1 MLYMISVEEQSLLKT
16 LGNIPF
22 EAHVLRNMFS
32 RYQSPEKKILQMVRD
47 GYIIRIK
54 QGLYVVAPAVSGKLL
69 VRELI
74 ANHIYGP
81 SYLSAHFALRPYGL
95 IPERVTVM
103 SSFTTRHTR
112 EFDTPVGLYTYR
124 QVNSDYF
131 PIGITMKE
139 EEGVT
144 FMIATAEKAVCD
156 MLMVEKFVP
165 DQSLS
170 RLEIF
175 FEEDMRIDLDDLRQL
190 NPDIIKACM
199 EVSKKKKIL
208 ANLLKL
214 MER

>member
-1 MLYMISVEEQSLLKT
+1 MLFRSTSVTFK
-16 LGNIPF
+16 
-22 EAHVLRNMFS
+22 
-32 RYQSPEKKILQMVRD
+32 
-47 GYIIRIK
+47 
-54 QGLYVVAPAVSGKLL
+54 
-69 VRELI
+69 
-74 ANHIYGP
+74 
-81 SYLSAHFALRPYGL
+81 
-95 IPERVTVM
+95 
-103 SSFTTRHTR
+103 HTR
-112 EFDTPVGLYTYR
+112 TFYNQLARFYYYGV
-124 QVNSDYF
+124 SKDYF

-144 FMIATAEKAVCD
+144 FMMATPEKAVCD

-175 FEEDMRIDLDDLRQL
+175 FEEDMRIELDDLRQL

>member
-1 MLYMISVEEQSLLKT
+1 MNKVNPYEELKRI
-16 LGNIPF
+16 GNIPIDTGG
-22 EAHVLRNMFS
+22 LKS
-32 RYQSPEKKILQMVRD
+32 IYGDYQSPNMRVALLEKKGIL
-47 GYIIRIK
+47 IRLK
-54 QGLYVVAPAVSGKLL
+54 RGLFVVSPEISGKQLSL
-69 VRELI
+69 ELI

-81 SYLSAHFALRPYGL
+81 SYVSLHYALRYYGL
-95 IPERVTVM
+95 IPEHVFSLTSV
-103 SSFTTRHTR
+103 TTRHTR
-112 EFDTPVGLYTYR
+112 TFYNQLARFYYHGVSKE
-124 QVNSDYF
+124 YF

-144 FMIATAEKAVCD
+144 FMMATPEKAVCD

-170 RLEIF
+170 RLEVF
-175 FEEDMRIDLDDLRQL
+175 FEEDMRIELDDLRQL

>member
-1 MLYMISVEEQSLLKT
+1 MTQVNPYEELKRI
-16 LGNIPF
+16 GNIPIDMG
-22 EAHVLRNMFS
+22 ALKSIYGDYLSPNMRVALLEKKGILIRLKRGLFVV
-32 RYQSPEKKILQMVRD
+32 SPEI
-47 GYIIRIK
+47 
-54 QGLYVVAPAVSGKLL
+54 SGKQLSL
-69 VRELI
+69 ELI

-81 SYLSAHFALRPYGL
+81 SYVSQHYALRYYGL
-95 IPERVTVM
+95 IPEHVFALTSV
-103 SSFTTRHTR
+103 TTRHTR
-112 EFDTPVGLYTYR
+112 TFYNQLARFTYHG
-124 QVNSDYF
+124 VSKEYF

-144 FMIATAEKAVCD
+144 FMMATPEKAVCD

-175 FEEDMRIDLDDLRQL
+175 FEEDMRIELDDLRQL

-199 EVSKKKKIL
+199 EVSKKKRIL

-214 MER
+214 MGR

>member
-1 MLYMISVEEQSLLKT
+1 MNKVNPYEELKRI
-16 LGNIPF
+16 GNIPIDMG
-22 EAHVLRNMFS
+22 VLKS
-32 RYQSPEKKILQMVRD
+32 IYGDYQSPNMRVALLEKKGIL
-47 GYIIRIK
+47 IRLK
-54 QGLYVVAPAVSGKLL
+54 RGLFVVSPEISGKRLSL
-69 VRELI
+69 ELI

-81 SYLSAHFALRPYGL
+81 SYVSLHYALRYYGL
-95 IPERVTVM
+95 IPEHVFSLTSVTIK
-103 SSFTTRHTR
+103 HTR
-112 EFDTPVGLYTYR
+112 TFYNQLARFYYHGVSKE
-124 QVNSDYF
+124 YF

-214 MER
+214 MGR

>member
-1 MLYMISVEEQSLLKT
+1 MTQVNPYEELKRM
-16 LGNIPF
+16 GNVPIDMG
-22 EAHVLRNMFS
+22 VLKS
-32 RYQSPEKKILQMVRD
+32 IYGDYQSPNMRVALLEKKGIL
-47 GYIIRIK
+47 IRLK
-54 QGLYVVAPAVSGKLL
+54 RGLFVVSPEISGKQLSL
-69 VRELI
+69 ELI

-81 SYLSAHFALRPYGL
+81 SYVSLHYALRYYGL
-95 IPERVTVM
+95 IPEHVFSLTSV
-103 SSFTTRHTR
+103 TTRHTR
-112 EFDTPVGLYTYR
+112 TFYNQLARFYYHGVSKE
-124 QVNSDYF
+124 YF

-144 FMIATAEKAVCD
+144 FLMATPEKALCD

-165 DQSLS
+165 DQSLT

-175 FEEDMRIDLDDLRQL
+175 FEEDMRIELDDLRQL